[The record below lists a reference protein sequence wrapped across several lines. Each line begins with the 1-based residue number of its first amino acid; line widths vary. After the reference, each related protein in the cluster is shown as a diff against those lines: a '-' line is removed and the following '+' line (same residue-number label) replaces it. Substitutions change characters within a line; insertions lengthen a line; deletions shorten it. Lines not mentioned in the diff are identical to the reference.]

1 MLSLLFG
8 FLPGLVNGVL
18 GYFNKRTDAE
28 LEGFKAATGADSA
41 DRRAWIEASLE
52 NNRLKAAQNGWWGA
66 KVIILSA
73 GLPAALHMAA
83 IFLDSL
89 PFPGHVV
96 GAWGIPKPPAP
107 YDGYERDIVM
117 SFFLVMPA
125 MPIVNSVAAW
135 LTRRR

>member
-1 MLSLLFG
+1 MLGLLFG
-8 FLPGLVNGVL
+8 ALPSLANAAL
-18 GYFNKRTDAE
+18 GYFTKRTDAE
-28 LEGFKAATGADSA
+28 LDGFKAAVGADSV
-41 DRRAWIEASLE
+41 DRRAAIQAHLE
-52 NNRLKAAQNGWWGA
+52 NNRLKAAANGWWGA
-66 KVIILSA
+66 KAIILCA

-96 GAWGIPKPPAP
+96 GAWGIPKPPPP